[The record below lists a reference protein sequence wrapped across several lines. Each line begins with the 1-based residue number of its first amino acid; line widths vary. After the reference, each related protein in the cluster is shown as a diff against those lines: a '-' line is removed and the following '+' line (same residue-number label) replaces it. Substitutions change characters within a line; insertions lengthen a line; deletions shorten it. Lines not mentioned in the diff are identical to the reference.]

1 MAAFHLPA
9 QAGASVDQRLQDE
22 PEGASGCLLACEQV
36 LEELPPDRRGGPPGL
51 VVRDDLAAL
60 PGLVLGADGT
70 LARPGL
76 ALPSPPRRPAR
87 RAPERAVSGSISRS
101 CSGTRPRMRWR
112 LSARM

>member
-51 VVRDDLAAL
+51 VVRDDLAAQ
-60 PGLVLGADGT
+60 PGLVLGAAGT

-76 ALPSPPRRPAR
+76 ALQVPVAARIGAVETDVPGLDRPA
-87 RAPERAVSGSISRS
+87 AVLDGGGIA
-101 CSGTRPRMRWR
+101 GTGRMR
-112 LSARM
+112 